1 MSNKIDAMVAEKVM
15 MWYRCTEG
23 CSKCG
28 DPTRCFF
35 VDSDGSVWKHGGIV
49 PFSPSTNISAAL
61 DVVEEWGVLPWNI
74 DNGWREKD
82 GERISGVTCKVT
94 THTGSFEATEKDMP
108 MAVCV
113 CALRA
118 VGVDEAT
125 IQEAM
130 K

>member
-1 MSNKIDAMVAEKVM
+1 MSRKLDGLVAVHVTKIITGPIVKWWGAKGENAD
-15 MWYRCTEG
+15 G
-23 CSKCG
+23 
-28 DPTRCFF
+28 
-35 VDSDGSVWKHGGIV
+35 GSVII
-49 PFSPSTNISAAL
+49 PAYSEENSAAW